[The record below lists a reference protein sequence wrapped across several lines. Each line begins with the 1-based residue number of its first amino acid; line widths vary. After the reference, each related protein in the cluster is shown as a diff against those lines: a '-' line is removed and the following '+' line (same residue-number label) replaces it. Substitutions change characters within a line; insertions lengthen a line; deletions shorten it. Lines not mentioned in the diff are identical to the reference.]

1 MLAKSPDDR
10 FQTPPEVQDAVE
22 TIATGLASEFGTV
35 PERIV
40 AEADPGNNKS
50 GDDGPSQKESAVAAE
65 PVQLATFTSPVFDSY
80 LGVQV
85 GAQVG
90 GRYRLLEEEREGNGG
105 RLFLVQDEQAS
116 GGESPEVGLKLL
128 HPGITADP
136 ALIDLLENEIGVIR
150 QATHQNL
157 VRYFRL
163 ERDAPGPFLLREWVH
178 GFLLYDLLRWGRS
191 LSAAELEILLGPLA
205 ATLDFVSDNGL
216 GLVDVSVRKIMVACP
231 KEIAR
236 EDFQALAIGNA
247 QDWKRCTLK
256 LNPLSLAPLLF
267 RSRNGWDRQTV
278 VPSSRVVSM
287 TQAEAGIR
295 GSKAVRLYGRLVYQL
310 LSGHASTR
318 YDPQTYTHCRN
329 SIRTGMKPCAAHASL
344 SVRA

>member
-1 MLAKSPDDR
+1 
-10 FQTPPEVQDAVE
+10 
-22 TIATGLASEFGTV
+22 
-35 PERIV
+35 
-40 AEADPGNNKS
+40 
-50 GDDGPSQKESAVAAE
+50 VAAE
-65 PVQLATFTSPVFDSY
+65 PVQLATFTSPLFDSY